1 MKITKSRLKR
11 IIKEELTKALSE
23 EVSVMDIIQY
33 DVEDLADE
41 GMNAKQIFNNLMS
54 SREDLQGKGEEV
66 KAAIA
71 KLLKI
76 GPQSFEDETGMARL

>member
-33 DVEDLADE
+33 SVEDLAEE
-41 GMNAKQIFNNLMS
+41 GMNAEQIFNNLMS
-54 SREDLQGKGEEV
+54 RREDLQGKGEEV